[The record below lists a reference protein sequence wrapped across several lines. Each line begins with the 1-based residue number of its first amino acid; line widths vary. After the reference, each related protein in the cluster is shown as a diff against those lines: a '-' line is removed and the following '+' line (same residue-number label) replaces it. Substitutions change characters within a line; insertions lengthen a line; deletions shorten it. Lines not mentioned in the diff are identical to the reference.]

1 MNIKIE
7 HIALWVS
14 NLELMK
20 NFYTVYFEGKAGNL
34 YHNPAKQYSSYFV
47 SFGSGTR
54 LELMRRPDI
63 SERLHHHHNSIGL
76 THLAF
81 SVGGKECVAQLT
93 ERLRGNGFTIVSE
106 PRTTGDGYYESVV
119 ADPEGNWVEITE

>member
-7 HIALWVS
+7 HIALWV
-14 NLELMK
+14 NDLEVMK
-20 NFYTVYFEGKAGNL
+20 DFYATYFEGQAGDI
-34 YHNPAKQYSSYFV
+34 YRNPAKQYRSYFV
-47 SFGSGTR
+47 FFDSGAR
-54 LELMRRPDI
+54 LELMNQPDI
-63 SERLHHHHNSIGL
+63 SGKTDHRNSLGL

-81 SVGGKECVAQLT
+81 SVDGKEHVEQLT
-93 ERLRGNGFTIVSE
+93 ERLRENGFTIVAE